1 MLDVALR
8 VDRERFPVE
17 AAFTVGAGE
26 RLGLY
31 GPSGSGKSTILE
43 AVAGLVHLDA
53 GRVVLDGRDLVGVPL
68 WERRIGLLRQRPAL
82 FPHLSVAENVR
93 YGVPRDEEGGGGD
106 REAALCER
114 LGIAHLLGSRPS
126 RLSGGQAQRVAL
138 ARALR
143 APSAAL
149 LLDEPFQG
157 LDPPL
162 RAELVALVR
171 EEVADRGLPVVL
183 VAHELAEVQ
192 AFAGR
197 IGVLAEGRLLQ
208 VADAAEVVR
217 RPATAEVARL
227 VGYSAVVPAGARG
240 ELVGVHPDRVR
251 LGAAPGLGPVLG
263 GTLRG
268 WVPSGARFLA
278 EVELGG
284 RRVGIACDLPPG
296 SPGEEVWWTLV
307 DPPRFGADGRLL
319 DDHPS
324 PAPVAPDAV
333 APLP

>member
-31 GPSGSGKSTILE
+31 GPSGSGKSTVLE
-43 AVAGLVHLDA
+43 AVAGLVRLDA
-53 GRVVLDGRDLVGVPL
+53 GRVLLGGRDLAGVPL
-68 WERRIGLLRQRPAL
+68 WERRIGMLRQRPAL

-93 YGVPRDEEGGGGD
+93 YGAPRDEGGD

-114 LGIAHLLGSRPS
+114 LDIAHLLGSRPS

-171 EEVADRGLPVVL
+171 EEVAERGLPVVL

-208 VADAAEVVR
+208 LADGAEVVR

-227 VGYSAVVPAGARG
+227 VGYSAVVPAGHRG

-251 LGAAPGLGPVLG
+251 LGAAPGLGPVLA
-263 GTLRG
+263 GTLCG

-278 EVELGG
+278 EVDLEG
-284 RRVGIACDLPPG
+284 RRVAMACDLPPG
-296 SPGEEVWWTLV
+296 SPGEEVRWTLV

-319 DDHPS
+319 DDDPS
-324 PAPVAPDAV
+324 PAPLAPDAV